1 MQPAPP
7 SLQILRPLRTQSN
20 CARGASGPRNC
31 NVAHRK
37 CKRPPGFWTVA
48 PRWSGAALAGCTRAA
63 GFAAD
68 DDGVHAARSFGQRHC
83 SLARRWHRC
92 SRLQRRS
99 ALPAHIVDGALRTR
113 RRGSRHSMSCT
124 IHSRCICVLA
134 RLLTA
139 AAPPLRLRRRA
150 PTNGTPHSCTPLLL
164 WGKRSL
170 SSWDLGARPRSSCT
184 FSLRLRPAG
193 LPPDSSPRLSH
204 MRTQDAARLVAER
217 ARGAGGRPHRDMAGL
232 GAADG
237 PVTEPAQ
244 SGRSLCDDALLARQ
258 RRPATRNCR
267 LPGGVRLA
275 FRPIGPR
282 ARLVRD
288 ARLS

>member
-1 MQPAPP
+1 MQPAP
-7 SLQILRPLRTQSN
+7 SCLHMLRPLRTQPN

-31 NVAHRK
+31 NLAHRK
-37 CKRPPGFWTVA
+37 CKRPPGGCCCCHVSGQS
-48 PRWSGAALAGCTRAA
+48 RRGSGAALAGCTRRA

-68 DDGVHAARSFGQRHC
+68 DVGVHAARSFGQRHC

-113 RRGSRHSMSCT
+113 RRGSRHSTSCT
-124 IHSRCICVLA
+124 IHSRCICELA

-193 LPPDSSPRLSH
+193 LCVVEQLC
-204 MRTQDAARLVAER
+204 L
-217 ARGAGGRPHRDMAGL
+217 RGL
-232 GAADG
+232 
-237 PVTEPAQ
+237 
-244 SGRSLCDDALLARQ
+244 
-258 RRPATRNCR
+258 
-267 LPGGVRLA
+267 
-275 FRPIGPR
+275 
-282 ARLVRD
+282 
-288 ARLS
+288 